1 MSSATTSSGTAN
13 AAIPGKTSSAKFAE
27 AEAKYADKMASMTDG
42 EKSLLGL
49 PYLASDGNLIK
60 HRIKTRNLLRE
71 YNSTQSGPAPG
82 EEGQFNDV
90 SNAKRREILGKLFE
104 ITPEAVSRIFIEPP
118 FYW

>member
-1 MSSATTSSGTAN
+1 VT
-13 AAIPGKTSSAKFAE
+13 
-27 AEAKYADKMASMTDG
+27 
-42 EKSLLGL
+42 
-49 PYLASDGNLIK
+49 
-60 HRIKTRNLLRE
+60 E